1 MAFSR
6 AKSKKMPELP
16 FSHRLVLNQ
25 WLIDQCGYD
34 ALEVYEAERRGLARP
49 ASLATCLHDCPEGV
63 GADNLHHFYHRLAR
77 EWPAKASV
85 TPDNL
90 LRYEQNIVSHSLS
103 INARRPRP
111 IIWKYYQW
119 LSLLFVEIY
128 LDRYFNQRQQLVAS
142 LNAYIERSERY
153 WAIREYATSTIP
165 YSEPELNKVCLQN
178 ATGSGKT
185 LLMHVNFLQ
194 FQLYSQA
201 SGSKSELAR
210 AVLITP
216 NEELSKQHQRE
227 LAASG
232 INAKRLSVASGGVQN
247 SVEPDGSQQQI
258 DFTEITKLSDDDGPN
273 QIAVRNLGDQNL
285 LFVDEAH
292 RGMGSKEERGW
303 YRRRKRLARR
313 GFIFEYSATFKEA
326 AAASQN
332 TKIDATYAKSILFD
346 YSYRYFYE
354 DGYGKDY
361 RIFNLPQSYTELRFI
376 YLSACLLAFY
386 QQLKLYED
394 KQADYTPYNLEKP
407 LWVFV
412 GKSVSKA
419 TGSKDERQAVSDV
432 ALILQF
438 IAHLLKDRQ
447 AAAATIE
454 KILGGNGADTGL
466 LDDTGHDIFAGSF
479 LYIKD
484 LLQHKSWSFEDLL
497 RDIFS
502 KVFGSA
508 TGGQLSLAKIKG
520 DDSEIMLRVGQ
531 EETPFGLI
539 NVGDATGLLKHIEQA
554 KIAQP
559 DDFSNL
565 QTLEA
570 EFSDSLF
577 GEVRD
582 SSSPITLLLGSK
594 KFVEGWD
601 CWRVSTLGLMHVGKS
616 EGAQIIQLFG
626 RGVRLKGY
634 DWTLKRS
641 TSATPTYQPQYIQ
654 YLETL
659 NIFGVQADF
668 MDRFKKFLQDERLP
682 GNSRKA
688 VYTLPLNVT
697 HDFGKELKVLRP
709 RYKTSNGAEYDFQR
723 DGKSLNLGE
732 RPKLPKLIEIDWY
745 PRIQALE
752 SVGAKHDSNKNATT
766 FSPENLAFLDYED
779 LFFKLEQFKQERAW
793 HNLNFSK
800 PQLQQLLAD
809 KTWYQLLVPAQ
820 NMTLDDFA
828 NVRLWRQMAEE
839 LLRKYCQELYNYS
852 KAAFIEP
859 RLELRPLRPDDSNLP
874 DTAEYQLI
882 VDSSEA
888 TLINHIQAL
897 TRDIAANKPGV
908 LRQGDLR
915 ALLFAQ
921 HLYQPVLH
929 TAKNSKIQIAPV
941 SLNESEFQFVADL
954 HDHLATNPGEQLY
967 LLRNESRGKGIGFF
981 EAGNFYPD
989 FILWKIIGNRQCIA
1003 FIEPHGLLHEQPQHK
1018 KIPFHQ
1024 TIKSIQE
1031 RLADADVCLNSFVVT
1046 PTRFIKLNWGLGM
1059 EELEQMNVFFMQD
1072 QRDTYIKQILQRMEL

>member
-1 MAFSR
+1 MPLKR
-6 AKSKKMPELP
+6 AAKLAALP

-34 ALEVYEAERRGLARP
+34 ALEVYEAEKRGLAPP
-49 ASLATCLHDCPEGV
+49 ASLASCLHDCPEGV
-63 GADNLHHFYHRLAR
+63 GTDNLHHFYHRLAR
-77 EWPAKASV
+77 QWSAKVSV

-90 LRYEQNIVSHSLS
+90 LRYEQNIVSHTLS

-111 IIWKYYQW
+111 IVWKYYQW

-128 LDRYFNQRQQLVAS
+128 LDRYFNQRQQLLAS
-142 LNAYIERSERY
+142 LNAYIERFERY
-153 WAIREYATSTIP
+153 WQNREYATSALP
-165 YSEPELNKVCLQN
+165 YSQQDLNKVCLQN

-185 LLMHVNFLQ
+185 LLMHVNLLQ
-194 FQLYSQA
+194 FQHYSQS
-201 SGSKSELAR
+201 SGAKNELAR
-210 AVLITP
+210 AILITP
-216 NEELSKQHQRE
+216 NEELSKQHERE
-227 LAASG
+227 LEASG
-232 INAKRLSVASGGVQN
+232 INAKRLSVTNGMVQT
-247 SVEPDGSQQQI
+247 SVSPDGSQQQI
-258 DFTEITKLSDDDGPN
+258 DFTEITKLSDEDGPN

-303 YRRRKRLARR
+303 YRRRKRLVRR
-313 GFIFEYSATFKEA
+313 GFVFEYSATFKEA
-326 AAASQN
+326 AAAAQN
-332 TKIDATYAKSILFD
+332 SKIDAAYAKSILFD
-346 YSYRYFYE
+346 YSYRYFYA

-361 RIFNLPQSYTELRFI
+361 RIFNLPQSYAELRFI

-386 QQLKLYED
+386 QQLKLHED
-394 KQADYTPYNLEKP
+394 KQADFQPYNLEKP

-419 TGSKDERQAVSDV
+419 NGSKDEQQTISDV

-438 IAHLLKDRQ
+438 IARLLKDR
-447 AAAATIE
+447 AATAATIE

-466 LDDTGHDIFAGSF
+466 LDDSGHDIFAGSF

-484 LLQHKSWSFEDLL
+484 LLLLRDWSFEDLL

-531 EETPFGLI
+531 EDIPFGLI
-539 NVGDATGLLKHIEQA
+539 NVGDAAGLIKHIERA
-554 KIAQP
+554 KNDRP

-570 EFSDSLF
+570 EFSASLF

-616 EGAQIIQLFG
+616 EGSQILQLFG

-641 TSATPTYQPQYIQ
+641 KFATPTQQPKYIQ

-682 GNSRKA
+682 GNSRKT
-688 VYTLPLNVT
+688 VYTLPLNIT

-709 RYKTSNGAEYDFQR
+709 RQKASNGAEYDFQR
-723 DGKSLNLGE
+723 DGKALNLDE

-745 PRIQALE
+745 PRIQALD
-752 SVGAKHDSNKNATT
+752 SRGAGNESNKNKTT
-766 FSPENLAFLDYED
+766 FTAENLAFLDYND
-779 LFFKLEQFKQERAW
+779 LFFKLQRFKQERAW

-809 KTWYQLLVPAQ
+809 NSWYELLVPVQ
-820 NMTLDDFA
+820 SMTLDDFA
-828 NVRLWRQMAEE
+828 NVRLWQQMAEE
-839 LLRKYCQELYNYS
+839 LLRKHCQELYNYS

-859 RLELRPLRPDDSNLP
+859 RLELRPLSPDDTNLP
-874 DTAEYQLI
+874 DSSEYQLI
-882 VDSSEA
+882 VDSSEDA
-888 TLINHIQAL
+888 LIKHIQAL
-897 TRDIAANKPGV
+897 TRDIATNKLGV
-908 LRQGDLR
+908 LRHGDLR
-915 ALLFAQ
+915 ALLFAE

-954 HDHLATNPGEQLY
+954 HDYLATNPGEQLY

-1018 KIPFHQ
+1018 KIPFHK

-1046 PTRFIKLNWGLGM
+1046 QTRFIKLNWGLGM
-1059 EELEQMNVFFMQD
+1059 EQLEQMNVFFMQD
-1072 QRDTYIKQILQRMEL
+1072 QRDTYIKHILQRMEL